1 MATYIV
7 LSRFKPE
14 GLKEVRGNPELIHDI
29 AQLAERQDGKVVAQ
43 YGLLGKHD
51 LATVVSLPDNEAA
64 MRYVVDGMAHAGL
77 TTQVLSAMDVAIFT
91 RLLGQTTETT
101 GPYRWQI
108 SWWARL
114 LRRALR
120 PREVTR
126 HVAEACQPLTVEGR
140 DQFDGLGGPC
150 IIIGNHA
157 SHLDALVVIEAV
169 PARVRERLA
178 FGSAADRWFLKG
190 RPWRKSGWWNSL
202 TLNCFPIKR
211 GGGSSTLD
219 YAKWL
224 LDRGWNVMIFP
235 EGTRSTTGK
244 LSKFRHGV
252 SLLALDRGVPV
263 VPLYMDGLRE
273 IRPKGSQQIV
283 PGPVRVRIGAPVRF
297 EPGTPVPEATR
308 QLYEAMEGLRL
319 ALRAERSG
327 RRETA
332 GGAVAAA
339 GGGGL

>member
-14 GLKEVRGNPELIHDI
+14 GLKAIRQRPETIQEL
-29 AQLAERQDGKVVAQ
+29 AQLVERQDGKVISQ
-43 YGLLGKHD
+43 FGLLGKHD
-51 LATVVSLPDNEAA
+51 LATIVSLPDNEAA
-64 MRYVVDGMAHAGL
+64 MRYVVEGMAAAGL
-77 TTQVLSAMDVAIFT
+77 STQVLSAMDLSLFA
-91 RLLGQTTETT
+91 RLVGQTTETT

-114 LRRALR
+114 IRRALR

-126 HVAEACQPLTVEGR
+126 HVKEACRPFVVEGR
-140 DQFDGLGGPC
+140 EQFEKVNGPC
-150 IIIGNHA
+150 IVIGNHA
-157 SHLDALVVIEAV
+157 SHLDAFVVLESV
-169 PARVRERLA
+169 PPQIRERLA

-224 LDRGWNVMIFP
+224 IDKGWNVMIFP

-244 LSKFRHGV
+244 LSRFRHGV
-252 SLLALDRGVPV
+252 AILALEKRVPV

-283 PGPVRVRIGAPVRF
+283 PGPVKVRVGEPIVF
-297 EPGTPVPEATR
+297 EPGTPVPEATSR
-308 QLYEAMEGLRL
+308 MYHAMEALRL
-319 ALRAERSG
+319 GLKAERVQRDVG
-327 RRETA
+327 DL
-332 GGAVAAA
+332 AAA
-339 GGGGL
+339 GG